1 MINSNT
7 FSNFNS
13 KYPIYADLHTH
24 SISSGHGSEDTIT
37 DMIRC
42 ASESGLSL
50 FGISDHGPATSSS
63 AKPSYFQSLKLADRD
78 RFGIRVLY
86 GAELNIIN
94 TAGDVDLDDFFPDEQ
109 LDSTMVGK
117 SQNEMSLLTF
127 EKSKQY
133 ANKKYKENEEGIHSG
148 KLNYMFLEISKE
160 VRRKIQPIG
169 K

>member
-1 MINSNT
+1 MLT
-7 FSNFNS
+7 WM
-13 KYPIYADLHTH
+13 
-24 SISSGHGSEDTIT
+24 ISS
-37 DMIRC
+37 
-42 ASESGLSL
+42 
-50 FGISDHGPATSSS
+50 PTSNWI
-63 AKPSYFQSLKLADRD
+63 PL
-78 RFGIRVLY
+78 
-86 GAELNIIN
+86 
-94 TAGDVDLDDFFPDEQ
+94 
-109 LDSTMVGK
+109 VGK